1 MQVPMTVAKSR
12 AGVAVQGGG
21 EGNLVFVLEI
31 SFCQSR
37 GRRHGFVAVSIWA
50 SFGRCVCFA
59 TRLGQLKLVILDS
72 LLRASLLL
80 ASLLLDSLLTFC
92 SDDLAQVQG
101 QLRLDLLRLD
111 HFGCLDRSCF
121 RDRSCYR
128 KHDRRLGV
136 VIEI

>member
-59 TRLGQLKLVILDS
+59 TQLGQLKLVILDS
-72 LLRASLLL
+72 LPLDSLPLDSLPLDSLLL
-80 ASLLLDSLLTFC
+80 DSLLLDSLLLDSLLTFC
-92 SDDLAQVQG
+92 SDGLAQVQDR
-101 QLRLDLLRLD
+101 LRLDLI
-111 HFGCLDRSCF
+111 GCLAT
-121 RDRSCYR
+121 
-128 KHDRRLGV
+128 LGC
-136 VIEI
+136 